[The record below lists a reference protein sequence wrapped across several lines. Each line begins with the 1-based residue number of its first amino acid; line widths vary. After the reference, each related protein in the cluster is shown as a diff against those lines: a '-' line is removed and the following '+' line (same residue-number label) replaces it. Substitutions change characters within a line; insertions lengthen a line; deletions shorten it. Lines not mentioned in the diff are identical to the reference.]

1 MGFFKDITV
10 KYLKKNKE
18 RTIATIIGLMIGVAM
33 ILTVSML
40 AESSKIV
47 ISDVERI
54 GSGSAEA
61 VFKKVGKEKF
71 DILKENKNFAEVAPY
86 LRIGSK
92 KVSLEEKNEKNYT
105 QEARVYYVDI
115 NAIKKTK
122 DIYFSKLK
130 NEEYEIKEDD
140 VFISNALAN
149 NLSQK
154 KDIEGKTIR
163 LKSVESGRELRED
176 IPGEIEK
183 IDGLTITKR
192 FEDNS
197 IDASSIFVI
206 KDFKKENLIDRA
218 NTLGFCVTLKNK
230 SAALKTLKQIAFENN
245 MIKDEKESISGDIY
259 YNNMLLLPY
268 DVTSNNAINKS
279 LFVVQIFLFAV
290 IGVATILV
298 IYNSFTI
305 SIAERRKDY
314 GMLISIGA
322 SKRQI
327 RKLVIIEVMIMA
339 TLGLLL
345 GFTIGFLG
353 IKLLYFVLNILIEK
367 LIDLQASQGNAY
379 NIPLQLKMVFNVSV
393 ILTTT
398 VVTYIITYLGILR
411 PARKAAKTS
420 PIESIKGI
428 DEVVY
433 KKRNVKT
440 SKLSKKILGIEGD
453 LANKSLKRSRGRYRI
468 TIVSLTV
475 SIVLFLI
482 VQNTLTIGNMEA
494 ENISPDMFKDADYIV
509 GAYIGEN
516 VNKMIQG
523 NENIPKEE
531 KTKEVIK
538 QGNNIADNDIR
549 KDLNILNLLEMDNS
563 IYLKYDNFNLKNKE
577 QKEYINRI
585 KEEKAKVIG
594 NSEFKTEKERKKAEE
609 NIQKEQKEAEDI
621 FKTKIIGAEGKLL
634 DEYLKKNGIDELKK
648 DEAIVVGN
656 YVKRTAEN
664 YYSTKILDDKI
675 KEDNLTLYSNFDR
688 VEKDGS
694 NKEENETNEEET
706 NNESNGKISKEKDE
720 FSKLKIKKIVY
731 DQEFPKVKNIG
742 FEDRLGAIIVSKET
756 FFDIYNDLENK
767 SKENYEENKENIN
780 EVYIKDII
788 ENVKENNY
796 SGEEVEELLKM
807 EGHEHEYD
815 ISSINVNK
823 LYSYKGLS
831 REEKQKA
838 DKELIELA
846 ERFQKEGRENN
857 KISMYVS
864 NDNIAVFFGAIRA
877 VTTIIK
883 ILIYGFI
890 TLIIL
895 ISISNVFNTISTNII
910 LRQREFANLKSIG
923 MTKKQMRKMLD
934 FESILYGS
942 KVIIYGILVSYL
954 LMKLLKYMLR
964 ANATV
969 DVSISLKS
977 IIYVVVGVLV
987 IIFTTMRYARTK
999 IDDMNIIDVIK
1010 KGSM

>member
-40 AESSKIV
+40 AESSKLV

-61 VFKKVGKEKF
+61 VFKKVDKEKY
-71 DILKENKNFAEVAPY
+71 DRLKENKKFAEVAPY
-86 LRIGSK
+86 LRIGSANIA
-92 KVSLEEKNEKNYT
+92 LEGGIDTNKP
-105 QEARVYYVDI
+105 QEARIYYVDI

-130 NEEYEIKEDD
+130 NKDYDIKEGD
-140 VFISNALAN
+140 VFISNNLVN
-149 NLSQK
+149 NISQK
-154 KDIEGKTIR
+154 KDIEGKTVR
-163 LKSVESGRELRED
+163 LKKIENGREERED

-183 IDGLTITKR
+183 IDRLNITNK

-230 SAALKTLKQIAFENN
+230 SAALKTLKQIALENN

-268 DVTSNNAINKS
+268 DTTSNNAINNS
-279 LFVVQIFLFAV
+279 LFVVQVFLFAV

-322 SKRQI
+322 SKKQI

-367 LIDLQASQGNAY
+367 LIDLQASQGIAS
-379 NIPLQLKMVFNVSV
+379 NIPLQLKMVFNMSV
-393 ILTTT
+393 ILTTI

-482 VQNTLTIGNMEA
+482 VQNTLIIGNVEVD
-494 ENISPDMFKDADYIV
+494 NISPDMFKDADYIV

-531 KTKEVIK
+531 VQKEIVK
-538 QGNNIADNDIR
+538 QGNSLSDNDTR
-549 KDLNILNLLEMDNS
+549 KDLNILNLFENDNLV
-563 IYLKYDNFNLKNKE
+563 YLKYDNFNVKNKE
-577 QKEYINRI
+577 QKEYVDRI
-585 KEEKAKVIG
+585 KEEKAKVVD
-594 NSEFKTEKERKKAEE
+594 NTAFETEKERKRA
-609 NIQKEQKEAEDI
+609 KEQEEKDKKDLEST

-634 DEYLKKNGIDELKK
+634 DEYLKKNGIAELKK
-648 DEAIVVGN
+648 GEAIVVGN
-656 YVKRTAEN
+656 FVKRTGEN
-664 YYSTKILDDKI
+664 YYSTKILDDRI
-675 KEDNLTLYSNFDR
+675 KEDNLTLYSGFDR
-688 VEKDGS
+688 VVKEES
-694 NKEENETNEEET
+694 NKEET
-706 NNESNGKISKEKDE
+706 NNGSNGKIVKEKDE

-731 DQEFPKVKNIG
+731 DQEFPKVKNTS
-742 FEDRLGAIIVSKET
+742 FEERLGAIIVSKET
-756 FFDIYNDLENK
+756 FFDIYNDLETK
-767 SKENYEENKENIN
+767 KKENNEKYKEELANVHKN
-780 EVYIKDII
+780 DIL
-788 ENVKENNY
+788 ESAKENNY
-796 SGEEVEELLKM
+796 SGEEVEELLKTA
-807 EGHEHEYD
+807 GHEYD

-823 LYSYKGLS
+823 LYSYMGLS

-864 NDNIAVFFGAIRA
+864 NDNIAAVFGAIRA

-934 FESILYGS
+934 FESILYGT

-987 IIFTTMRYARTK
+987 IIFTTMRYARSK

>member
-1 MGFFKDITV
+1 
-10 KYLKKNKE
+10 
-18 RTIATIIGLMIGVAM
+18 
-33 ILTVSML
+33 
-40 AESSKIV
+40 
-47 ISDVERI
+47 
-54 GSGSAEA
+54 
-61 VFKKVGKEKF
+61 
-71 DILKENKNFAEVAPY
+71 
-86 LRIGSK
+86 
-92 KVSLEEKNEKNYT
+92 
-105 QEARVYYVDI
+105 
-115 NAIKKTK
+115 
-122 DIYFSKLK
+122 
-130 NEEYEIKEDD
+130 
-140 VFISNALAN
+140 
-149 NLSQK
+149 
-154 KDIEGKTIR
+154 
-163 LKSVESGRELRED
+163 
-176 IPGEIEK
+176 
-183 IDGLTITKR
+183 
-192 FEDNS
+192 
-197 IDASSIFVI
+197 
-206 KDFKKENLIDRA
+206 
-218 NTLGFCVTLKNK
+218 
-230 SAALKTLKQIAFENN
+230 
-245 MIKDEKESISGDIY
+245 
-259 YNNMLLLPY
+259 
-268 DVTSNNAINKS
+268 
-279 LFVVQIFLFAV
+279 
-290 IGVATILV
+290 
-298 IYNSFTI
+298 
-305 SIAERRKDY
+305 
-314 GMLISIGA
+314 
-322 SKRQI
+322 
-327 RKLVIIEVMIMA
+327 
-339 TLGLLL
+339 
-345 GFTIGFLG
+345 
-353 IKLLYFVLNILIEK
+353 
-367 LIDLQASQGNAY
+367 
-379 NIPLQLKMVFNVSV
+379 MVFNVSV

-523 NENIPKEE
+523 NENISKEE
-531 KTKEVIK
+531 VQKEIVK
-538 QGNNIADNDIR
+538 QGNSLADNDTR
-549 KDLNILNLLEMDNS
+549 KDLNILNLLEIDNS
-563 IYLKYDNFNLKNKE
+563 VYLKYDNFNIRKKE
-577 QKEYINRI
+577 QKEYIDRI
-585 KEEKAKVIG
+585 KEEKAKVVD
-594 NSEFKTEKERKKAEE
+594 NTDFETEKERKRA
-609 NIQKEQKEAEDI
+609 KEQEEKDKKDLEST

-634 DEYLKKNGIDELKK
+634 DEYLKKNGIKEFKK
-648 DEAIVVGN
+648 GEAIVVGN
-656 YVKRTAEN
+656 FVKRTGEN

-675 KEDNLTLYSNFDR
+675 KDDNLKLYSGFDR
-688 VEKDGS
+688 VV
-694 NKEENETNEEET
+694 KEENDEEET
-706 NNESNGKISKEKDE
+706 NNESNGKIAKEKDE

-756 FFDIYNDLENK
+756 FFDIYNDLETK
-767 SKENYEENKENIN
+767 KKENNEKYKEELVNVHKN
-780 EVYIKDII
+780 DIL
-788 ENVKENNY
+788 ESAKENNY
-796 SGEEVEELLKM
+796 SGEEVEELLKTA
-807 EGHEHEYD
+807 GHEYD

-838 DKELIELA
+838 DKGLIELA
-846 ERFQKEGRENN
+846 ERFAKEGRENN

-864 NDNIAVFFGAIRA
+864 NDNIAVVFAAIRA

-964 ANATV
+964 ENATV

>member
-40 AESSKIV
+40 AESSKLV

-61 VFKKVGKEKF
+61 VFKKVDKEKY
-71 DILKENKNFAEVAPY
+71 DRLKENKKFAEVAPY
-86 LRIGSK
+86 LRIGSANIA
-92 KVSLEEKNEKNYT
+92 LEGGIDINKP
-105 QEARVYYVDI
+105 QEARIYYVDI

-130 NEEYEIKEDD
+130 NKDYDIKEGD
-140 VFISNALAN
+140 VFISNNLVN
-149 NLSQK
+149 NISQK
-154 KDIEGKTIR
+154 KDIEEKIIKVR
-163 LKSVESGRELRED
+163 KVENREGLRED
-176 IPGEIEK
+176 IQGEIDK
-183 IDGLTITKR
+183 IDKLTITNK

-206 KDFKKENLIDRA
+206 KDFKKENLINRA
-218 NTLGFCVTLKNK
+218 KTLGFCVTLKNK
-230 SAALKTLKQIAFENN
+230 STALKTLNQIALENN
-245 MIKDEKESISGDIY
+245 MIKDEKESINSDIY

-268 DVTSNNAINKS
+268 DVTSNNAINNS
-279 LFVVQIFLFAV
+279 LFVVQVFLFAV

-322 SKRQI
+322 SKKQI

-367 LIDLQASQGNAY
+367 LIDLQASQGIAS
-379 NIPLQLKMVFNVSV
+379 NIPLQLKMVFNMSV
-393 ILTTT
+393 ILTTI

-482 VQNTLTIGNMEA
+482 VQNTLTIGNVEVD
-494 ENISPDMFKDADYIV
+494 NISPDMFKDADYIV

-523 NENIPKEE
+523 NENISKEE
-531 KTKEVIK
+531 VKKEIVK
-538 QGNNIADNDIR
+538 QGNSLADNDTR
-549 KDLNILNLLEMDNS
+549 KDLNILNLFENDNTV
-563 IYLKYDNFNLKNKE
+563 YLKYDNFNVKSKE
-577 QKEYINRI
+577 QKEYIDGI
-585 KEEKAKVIG
+585 KEEKAKVVD
-594 NSEFKTEKERKKAEE
+594 NTEFENEKEKKRAEE
-609 NIQKEQKEAEDI
+609 IKQKEQKDLEDI

-634 DEYLKKNGIDELKK
+634 DEYLKKNGIAELKNG
-648 DEAIVVGN
+648 EAIVVGN
-656 YVKRTAEN
+656 FVKRTGEN
-664 YYSTKILDDKI
+664 YYSTKILDDRI
-675 KEDNLTLYSNFDR
+675 KEDNLTLYSGFDR
-688 VEKDGS
+688 VVKEES
-694 NKEENETNEEET
+694 NKEET
-706 NNESNGKISKEKDE
+706 NNGSNGKIVKEKDE

-731 DQEFPKVKNIG
+731 DQEFPKVKNTS
-742 FEDRLGAIIVSKET
+742 FEDRLGAIIVNKET
-756 FFDIYNDLENK
+756 FFDIYNDLETK
-767 SKENYEENKENIN
+767 KKENNEKYKEELANVHKN
-780 EVYIKDII
+780 DIL
-788 ENVKENNY
+788 ESAKENNY
-796 SGEEVEELLKM
+796 SGEEVEELLKTA
-807 EGHEHEYD
+807 GHEYD

-846 ERFQKEGRENN
+846 ERFAKEGRENN

-864 NDNIAVFFGAIRA
+864 NDNIAAVFAAIRA

-977 IIYVVVGVLV
+977 IIYVVIGVLV
-987 IIFTTMRYARTK
+987 IIFTTMRYARSK

>member
-40 AESSKIV
+40 AESSKLV

-61 VFKKVGKEKF
+61 VFKKVDKEKY
-71 DILKENKNFAEVAPY
+71 DRLKENKKFAEVAPY
-86 LRIGSK
+86 LRIGSANIA
-92 KVSLEEKNEKNYT
+92 LEGGIDTNKP
-105 QEARVYYVDI
+105 QEARIYYVDI
-115 NAIKKTK
+115 NAIKKAK

-130 NEEYEIKEDD
+130 NKDYDIKEGD
-140 VFISNALAN
+140 VFISNNLVN
-149 NLSQK
+149 NISQK
-154 KDIEGKTIR
+154 KDIEEKIIKVR
-163 LKSVESGRELRED
+163 KVENREGLRED
-176 IPGEIEK
+176 IPGEIDK
-183 IDGLTITKR
+183 IDKLTITNK

-197 IDASSIFVI
+197 IDASSIFIV
-206 KDFKKENLIDRA
+206 KDFKKENIIDRA
-218 NTLGFCVTLKNK
+218 KTLGFCVTLKNK
-230 SAALKTLKQIAFENN
+230 RAALKTLKQIALDNN
-245 MIKDEKESISGDIY
+245 MIKDEKESINGDIY

-279 LFVVQIFLFAV
+279 LFVVQVFLFAV

-322 SKRQI
+322 SKKQI

-367 LIDLQASQGNAY
+367 LIDLQASQGIAS
-379 NIPLQLKMVFNVSV
+379 NISLQLKMVFNMSV
-393 ILTTT
+393 ILTTI

-428 DEVVY
+428 DEVIY

-482 VQNTLTIGNMEA
+482 VQNTLTIGNVEVD
-494 ENISPDMFKDADYIV
+494 NISPDMFKDADYIV
-509 GAYIGEN
+509 GGYIGEN

-523 NENIPKEE
+523 NENISKEE
-531 KTKEVIK
+531 VKKEIVK
-538 QGNNIADNDIR
+538 QGNSLADNDTR
-549 KDLNILNLLEMDNS
+549 KDLNILNLFENDNTV
-563 IYLKYDNFNLKNKE
+563 YLKYDNFNVKNKE
-577 QKEYINRI
+577 QKEYIDGI
-585 KEEKAKVIG
+585 KEEKAKVVD
-594 NSEFKTEKERKKAEE
+594 NTDFETEKERKRA
-609 NIQKEQKEAEDI
+609 KEQEEKEKKDLEST

-634 DEYLKKNGIDELKK
+634 DEYLKKNGIAELKK
-648 DEAIVVGN
+648 GEAIVVGN
-656 YVKRTAEN
+656 FVKRTGEN

-675 KEDNLTLYSNFDR
+675 KEDNLTLYSGFDR
-688 VEKDGS
+688 VVKEES
-694 NKEENETNEEET
+694 NKEET
-706 NNESNGKISKEKDE
+706 NNGSNGKIVKEKDE

-731 DQEFPKVKNIG
+731 DQEFPKVKNTS
-742 FEDRLGAIIVSKET
+742 FEDRLGAIIVNKET
-756 FFDIYNDLENK
+756 FFDIYNDLETK
-767 SKENYEENKENIN
+767 KKENNEKYKEELANVHKN
-780 EVYIKDII
+780 DIL
-788 ENVKENNY
+788 ESAKENNY
-796 SGEEVEELLKM
+796 SGEEVEELLKTA
-807 EGHEHEYD
+807 GHEYD

-846 ERFQKEGRENN
+846 ERFAKEGRENN

-864 NDNIAVFFGAIRA
+864 NDNIAAVFGAIRA

-977 IIYVVVGVLV
+977 IIYVVIGVLV
-987 IIFTTMRYARTK
+987 IIFTTMRYARSK

>member
-40 AESSKIV
+40 AESSKLV

-61 VFKKVGKEKF
+61 VFKKVDKEKYG
-71 DILKENKNFAEVAPY
+71 ILKENKSFSEVAPY

-92 KVSLEEKNEKNYT
+92 KATLEEKNEKNYT

-130 NEEYEIKEDD
+130 NEEYEIKEGD

-183 IDGLTITKR
+183 IDRLNITNK

-230 SAALKTLKQIAFENN
+230 RAALKTLKQIALDNN

-279 LFVVQIFLFAV
+279 LFVVQVFLFAV

-322 SKRQI
+322 SKKQI

-367 LIDLQASQGNAY
+367 LIDLQASQGIAS
-379 NIPLQLKMVFNVSV
+379 NISLQLKMVFNMSV
-393 ILTTT
+393 ILTTI

-482 VQNTLTIGNMEA
+482 VQNTLTIGNVEA
-494 ENISPDMFKDADYIV
+494 DNISPDMFKDADYIV

-531 KTKEVIK
+531 VQKEIVK
-538 QGNNIADNDIR
+538 QGNSLADNDTR
-549 KDLNILNLLEMDNS
+549 KDLNILNLFENDNLV
-563 IYLKYDNFNLKNKE
+563 YLKYDNFNVKNKE
-577 QKEYINRI
+577 QKEYIDRI
-585 KEEKAKVIG
+585 KEEKAKVVD
-594 NSEFKTEKERKKAEE
+594 NTDFETEKERKRA
-609 NIQKEQKEAEDI
+609 KEQEEKEKKDLENT

-634 DEYLKKNGIDELKK
+634 DEYLKKNGIAELKK
-648 DEAIVVGN
+648 GEAIVVGN
-656 YVKRTAEN
+656 FVKRTGEN

-675 KEDNLTLYSNFDR
+675 KDDNLTLYSGFDR
-688 VEKDGS
+688 VV
-694 NKEENETNEEET
+694 KEENENNEESDKEENKKI
-706 NNESNGKISKEKDE
+706 NNEKIVKENDE
-720 FSKLKIKKIVY
+720 FSNIKIKKIVY
-731 DQEFPKVKNIG
+731 DQDFPKVKNIG
-742 FEDRLGAIIVSKET
+742 FEDRLGAIIVNKET
-756 FFDIYNDLENK
+756 FFDIYNDLETK
-767 SKENYEENKENIN
+767 KKENNEKYKEELANVHKN
-780 EVYIKDII
+780 DIL
-788 ENVKENNY
+788 ESAKENNY
-796 SGEEVEELLKM
+796 SGEEVEELLKTA
-807 EGHEHEYD
+807 GHEYD

-864 NDNIAVFFGAIRA
+864 NDNIAAVFAAIRA

-954 LMKLLKYMLR
+954 LMRLLKYMLR

>member
-40 AESSKIV
+40 AESSKLV

-61 VFKKVGKEKF
+61 VFKKVDKEKYG
-71 DILKENKNFAEVAPY
+71 ILKENKSFSEVAPY

-130 NEEYEIKEDD
+130 NEEYEIKEGD
-140 VFISNALAN
+140 VFISNGLAN

-163 LKSVESGRELRED
+163 LKSVENGRELRED

-183 IDGLTITKR
+183 IDRLTITKR

-197 IDASSIFVI
+197 IDASSIFVV
-206 KDFKKENLIDRA
+206 KDFKKENIIDRA
-218 NTLGFCVTLKNK
+218 KTLGFCVTLKNK
-230 SAALKTLKQIAFENN
+230 RAALKTLKQIALDNN
-245 MIKDEKESISGDIY
+245 MIKDEKESINGDIY

-279 LFVVQIFLFAV
+279 LFVVQVFLFAV

-322 SKRQI
+322 SKKQI

-367 LIDLQASQGNAY
+367 LIDLQASQGNVY
-379 NIPLQLKMVFNVSV
+379 NISLQLKMVFNMSV
-393 ILTTT
+393 ILTTI

-482 VQNTLTIGNMEA
+482 VQNTLTIGNVEA
-494 ENISPDMFKDADYIV
+494 DNISPDMFKDADYIV

-531 KTKEVIK
+531 VQKEIVK
-538 QGNNIADNDIR
+538 QGNSLADNDTR
-549 KDLNILNLLEMDNS
+549 KDLNILNLFENDNS
-563 IYLKYDNFNLKNKE
+563 VYLKYDNFNVKNKE
-577 QKEYINRI
+577 QKEYIDRI
-585 KEEKAKVIG
+585 KEEKAKVVD
-594 NSEFKTEKERKKAEE
+594 NTDFETEKERKRA
-609 NIQKEQKEAEDI
+609 KEQEEKEKKDLEST

-634 DEYLKKNGIDELKK
+634 DEYLKKNGISELKK
-648 DEAIVVGN
+648 GEAIVVGN
-656 YVKRTAEN
+656 YVKRTGEN

-675 KEDNLTLYSNFDR
+675 KEDNLTLYSGFDR
-688 VEKDGS
+688 VVKEES
-694 NKEENETNEEET
+694 NKEET
-706 NNESNGKISKEKDE
+706 NNGSNGKIVKEKDE

-731 DQEFPKVKNIG
+731 DQDFPMVKNTS
-742 FEDRLGAIIVSKET
+742 FEERLGAIIVSKET
-756 FFDIYNDLENK
+756 FFDIYNDLETK
-767 SKENYEENKENIN
+767 KKENNEKYKEELANVHKN
-780 EVYIKDII
+780 DIL
-788 ENVKENNY
+788 ESAKENNY
-796 SGEEVEELLKM
+796 SGEEVEELLKTV
-807 EGHEHEYD
+807 GHEYD
-815 ISSINVNK
+815 ISSINLNK

-846 ERFQKEGRENN
+846 ERFAKEGRENN

-864 NDNIAVFFGAIRA
+864 NNNIAAVFAAIRA

-942 KVIIYGILVSYL
+942 KVIIYGVVISYL
-954 LMKLLKYMLR
+954 LMRLLKYMLR

-1010 KGSM
+1010 KGSI

>member
-40 AESSKIV
+40 AESSKLV
-47 ISDVERI
+47 ISDVERM

-61 VFKKVGKEKF
+61 VFKKVDKEKF

-92 KVSLEEKNEKNYT
+92 KATLEEKNEKNYT

-322 SKRQI
+322 SKKQI

-585 KEEKAKVIG
+585 KEEKAKVVD
-594 NSEFKTEKERKKAEE
+594 NTAFETEKERKRA
-609 NIQKEQKEAEDI
+609 KEQEEKEKKDLEST

-634 DEYLKKNGIDELKK
+634 DEYLKKNGIEELKK
-648 DEAIVVGN
+648 GEAIVVGN
-656 YVKRTAEN
+656 FVKRTGEN

-675 KEDNLTLYSNFDR
+675 KDDNLKLYSGFDR
-688 VEKDGS
+688 VV
-694 NKEENETNEEET
+694 KEENDEEET
-706 NNESNGKISKEKDE
+706 NNESNGKIAKEKDE

-731 DQEFPKVKNIG
+731 DQEFPKVKNTS
-742 FEDRLGAIIVSKET
+742 FEDRLGAIIVNKET
-756 FFDIYNDLENK
+756 FFDIYNDLETK
-767 SKENYEENKENIN
+767 KKENNEKYKEELANVHKN
-780 EVYIKDII
+780 DIL
-788 ENVKENNY
+788 ESAKKNNY
-796 SGEEVEELLKM
+796 SGEEVEELLKNT
-807 EGHEHEYD
+807 GHEYD

-823 LYSYKGLS
+823 LYSYNGLS

-846 ERFQKEGRENN
+846 ERFAKEGRENN

-864 NDNIAVFFGAIRA
+864 NDNIAAVFGAIRA

>member
-40 AESSKIV
+40 AESSKLV
-47 ISDVERI
+47 ISDVERM

-130 NEEYEIKEDD
+130 NEEYEIKEGD

-322 SKRQI
+322 SKKQI

-367 LIDLQASQGNAY
+367 LIDLQASQGIAY
-379 NIPLQLKMVFNVSV
+379 NIPLQLKMVFNMSV
-393 ILTTT
+393 ILTTI

-428 DEVVY
+428 DEVAY

-453 LANKSLKRSRGRYRI
+453 LANKSLKRNKGRYRI

-482 VQNTLTIGNMEA
+482 VQNTLTIGNVEVD
-494 ENISPDMFKDADYIV
+494 NISPDMFKDADYIV

-531 KTKEVIK
+531 VQKEIVK
-538 QGNNIADNDIR
+538 QGNSLADNDTR
-549 KDLNILNLLEMDNS
+549 KDLNILNLLEIDNS
-563 IYLKYDNFNLKNKE
+563 VYLKYDNFNVRKKE
-577 QKEYINRI
+577 QKEYIDRI
-585 KEEKAKVIG
+585 KEEKAKVVD
-594 NSEFKTEKERKKAEE
+594 NTDFETEKERKRA
-609 NIQKEQKEAEDI
+609 KEQEEKEKKDLEST

-634 DEYLKKNGIDELKK
+634 DEYLKKNGIEEIKK
-648 DEAIVVGN
+648 GEAIVVGN
-656 YVKRTAEN
+656 FVKRTGEN

-675 KEDNLTLYSNFDR
+675 KDDNLKLYSGFDR
-688 VEKDGS
+688 VV
-694 NKEENETNEEET
+694 KEENDEEET

-807 EGHEHEYD
+807 EGHEYD

-823 LYSYKGLS
+823 LYSYNGLS
-831 REEKQKA
+831 REEKQKS

-846 ERFQKEGRENN
+846 ERFAKEGRENN

-954 LMKLLKYMLR
+954 LMRLLKYILKD
-964 ANATV
+964 NATV

>member
-40 AESSKIV
+40 AESSKLV

-61 VFKKVGKEKF
+61 VFKKVDKEKYG
-71 DILKENKNFAEVAPY
+71 ILKENKSFSEVAPY

-130 NEEYEIKEDD
+130 NEEYEIKESD
-140 VFISNALAN
+140 VFISNSLAN

-163 LKSVESGRELRED
+163 LKKIENGREERED

-183 IDGLTITKR
+183 IDRLNITKR

-197 IDASSIFVI
+197 IDASSIFIV

-230 SAALKTLKQIAFENN
+230 SAALKTLKQIALDNN
-245 MIKDEKESISGDIY
+245 MIKNEKESISGDIY

-268 DVTSNNAINKS
+268 DTTSNNAINNS
-279 LFVVQIFLFAV
+279 LFVVQVFLFAV

-322 SKRQI
+322 SKKQI

-353 IKLLYFVLNILIEK
+353 IKLLYLVLNILIEK
-367 LIDLQASQGNAY
+367 LIDLQASQGIAS
-379 NIPLQLKMVFNVSV
+379 NIPLQLKMVFNMSV

-428 DEVVY
+428 DEVIY

-482 VQNTLTIGNMEA
+482 VQNTLTIGNVEA
-494 ENISPDMFKDADYIV
+494 DNISPDMFKDADYIV

-531 KTKEVIK
+531 AKKEIVK
-538 QGNNIADNDIR
+538 QGNSLADNDTR
-549 KDLNILNLLEMDNS
+549 KDLNILNLFENDNTV
-563 IYLKYDNFNLKNKE
+563 YLKYDNFNVKNKE
-577 QKEYINRI
+577 QKEYIDRI
-585 KEEKAKVIG
+585 KEEKAKVVD
-594 NSEFKTEKERKKAEE
+594 NTDFETEKERKRA
-609 NIQKEQKEAEDI
+609 KEQEEKEKKDLEST

-634 DEYLKKNGIDELKK
+634 DEYLKKNGIAELKK
-648 DEAIVVGN
+648 GEAIVVGN
-656 YVKRTAEN
+656 YVKRTGEN

-675 KEDNLTLYSNFDR
+675 KDDNLTLYSGFDR
-688 VEKDGS
+688 VVK
-694 NKEENETNEEET
+694 EET
-706 NNESNGKISKEKDE
+706 NNESNGKIVKENDE
-720 FSKLKIKKIVY
+720 FSNIKIKKIVY
-731 DQEFPKVKNIG
+731 DQDFPKVKNTS
-742 FEDRLGAIIVSKET
+742 FEDRLGAIIVNKET
-756 FFDIYNDLENK
+756 FFDIYNDLETK
-767 SKENYEENKENIN
+767 KKENNEKHKEELANVHKN
-780 EVYIKDII
+780 DIL
-788 ENVKENNY
+788 ESAKENNY
-796 SGEEVEELLKM
+796 SGEEVEELLKTA
-807 EGHEHEYD
+807 GHEYD

-846 ERFQKEGRENN
+846 ERFAKEGRENN

-864 NDNIAVFFGAIRA
+864 NDNIAAVFAAIRA

-942 KVIIYGILVSYL
+942 KVIIYGVVISYL
-954 LMKLLKYMLR
+954 LMRLLKYMLR
-964 ANATV
+964 TNATV

>member
-40 AESSKIV
+40 AESSKLV

-61 VFKKVGKEKF
+61 VFKKVDKEKY
-71 DILKENKNFAEVAPY
+71 DRLKENKKFAEVAPY
-86 LRIGSK
+86 LRIGSANIA
-92 KVSLEEKNEKNYT
+92 LEGGIDTNKP
-105 QEARVYYVDI
+105 QEARIYYVDI

-130 NEEYEIKEDD
+130 NKDYDIKEGD
-140 VFISNALAN
+140 VFISNNLVN
-149 NLSQK
+149 NISQK
-154 KDIEGKTIR
+154 KDIEEKIIKVR
-163 LKSVESGRELRED
+163 KVENREGLRED
-176 IPGEIEK
+176 IPGEIDK
-183 IDGLTITKR
+183 IDKLTITNK

-230 SAALKTLKQIAFENN
+230 STALKTLKQIALENN

-268 DVTSNNAINKS
+268 DVTSNNAINNS
-279 LFVVQIFLFAV
+279 LFVVQVFLFAV

-322 SKRQI
+322 SKKQI

-367 LIDLQASQGNAY
+367 LIDLQASQGIAS
-379 NIPLQLKMVFNVSV
+379 NIPLQLKMVFNMSV

-428 DEVVY
+428 DEVIY

-482 VQNTLTIGNMEA
+482 VQNTLTIGNVEVD
-494 ENISPDMFKDADYIV
+494 NISPDMFKEADYIV

-523 NENIPKEE
+523 NENISKEE
-531 KTKEVIK
+531 VKKEIVK
-538 QGNNIADNDIR
+538 QGNSLADNDTR
-549 KDLNILNLLEMDNS
+549 KDLNILNLFENDNTV
-563 IYLKYDNFNLKNKE
+563 YLKYDNFNVKNKE
-577 QKEYINRI
+577 QKEYIDGI
-585 KEEKAKVIG
+585 KEEKAKVVD
-594 NSEFKTEKERKKAEE
+594 NTDFETEKERKRA
-609 NIQKEQKEAEDI
+609 KEQEEKEKKDLEST

-634 DEYLKKNGIDELKK
+634 DEYLKKNGIAELKK
-648 DEAIVVGN
+648 GEAIVVGN
-656 YVKRTAEN
+656 FVKRTGEN
-664 YYSTKILDDKI
+664 YYSTKILDDRI
-675 KEDNLTLYSNFDR
+675 KEDNLTLYSGFDR
-688 VEKDGS
+688 VVKEES
-694 NKEENETNEEET
+694 NKEET
-706 NNESNGKISKEKDE
+706 NNGSNGKIVKEKDE

-731 DQEFPKVKNIG
+731 DQEFPKVKNTS
-742 FEDRLGAIIVSKET
+742 FEDRLGAIIVNKET
-756 FFDIYNDLENK
+756 FFDIYNDLETK
-767 SKENYEENKENIN
+767 KKENNEKYKEELANVHKN
-780 EVYIKDII
+780 DIL
-788 ENVKENNY
+788 ESAKENNY
-796 SGEEVEELLKM
+796 SGEEVEELLKTA
-807 EGHEHEYD
+807 GHEYD

-846 ERFQKEGRENN
+846 ERFAKEGRENN

-864 NDNIAVFFGAIRA
+864 NDNIAAVFGAIRA

-977 IIYVVVGVLV
+977 IIYVVIGVLV
-987 IIFTTMRYARTK
+987 IIFTTMRYARSK

>member
-40 AESSKIV
+40 AESSKLV

-61 VFKKVGKEKF
+61 VFKKVDKEKY
-71 DILKENKNFAEVAPY
+71 DRLKENKKFAEVAPY
-86 LRIGSK
+86 LRIGSANIA
-92 KVSLEEKNEKNYT
+92 LEGGIDTNKP
-105 QEARVYYVDI
+105 QEARIYYVDI

-130 NEEYEIKEDD
+130 NKDYDIKEGD
-140 VFISNALAN
+140 VFISNNLVN
-149 NLSQK
+149 NISQK
-154 KDIEGKTIR
+154 KDIEEKIIKVR
-163 LKSVESGRELRED
+163 KVENREGLRED
-176 IPGEIEK
+176 IPGEIDK
-183 IDGLTITKR
+183 IDKLTITNK

-230 SAALKTLKQIAFENN
+230 STALKTLKQIALENN

-268 DVTSNNAINKS
+268 DVTSNNAINNS
-279 LFVVQIFLFAV
+279 LFVVQVFLFAV

-322 SKRQI
+322 SKKQI

-367 LIDLQASQGNAY
+367 LIDLQASQGIAS
-379 NIPLQLKMVFNVSV
+379 NIPLQLKMVFNMSV

-428 DEVVY
+428 DEVIY

-482 VQNTLTIGNMEA
+482 VQNTLTIGNVEVD
-494 ENISPDMFKDADYIV
+494 NISPDMFKEADYIV

-523 NENIPKEE
+523 NENISKEE
-531 KTKEVIK
+531 VKKEIVK
-538 QGNNIADNDIR
+538 QGNSLADNDTR
-549 KDLNILNLLEMDNS
+549 KDLNILNLFENDNTV
-563 IYLKYDNFNLKNKE
+563 YLKYDNFNVKSKE
-577 QKEYINRI
+577 QKEYIDGI
-585 KEEKAKVIG
+585 KEEKAKVVD
-594 NSEFKTEKERKKAEE
+594 NTDFETEKERKRA
-609 NIQKEQKEAEDI
+609 KEQEEKEKKDLEST

-634 DEYLKKNGIDELKK
+634 DEYLKKNGIAELKK
-648 DEAIVVGN
+648 GEAIVVGN
-656 YVKRTAEN
+656 FVKRTGEN
-664 YYSTKILDDKI
+664 YYSTKILDDRI
-675 KEDNLTLYSNFDR
+675 KEDNLTLYSGFDR
-688 VEKDGS
+688 VVKEES
-694 NKEENETNEEET
+694 NKEET
-706 NNESNGKISKEKDE
+706 NNGSNGKIVKEKDE

-731 DQEFPKVKNIG
+731 DQEFPKVKNTS
-742 FEDRLGAIIVSKET
+742 FEDRLGAIIVNKET
-756 FFDIYNDLENK
+756 FFDIYNDLETK
-767 SKENYEENKENIN
+767 KKENNEKYKEELANVHKN
-780 EVYIKDII
+780 DIL
-788 ENVKENNY
+788 ESAKENNY
-796 SGEEVEELLKM
+796 SGEEVEELLKTA
-807 EGHEHEYD
+807 GHEYD

-846 ERFQKEGRENN
+846 ERFAKEGRENN

-864 NDNIAVFFGAIRA
+864 NDNIAAVFGAIRA

-977 IIYVVVGVLV
+977 IIYVVIGVLV
-987 IIFTTMRYARTK
+987 IIFTTMRYARSK

>member
-40 AESSKIV
+40 AESSKLV
-47 ISDVERI
+47 ISDVERM

-130 NEEYEIKEDD
+130 NEEYEIKEGD

-322 SKRQI
+322 SKKQI

-549 KDLNILNLLEMDNS
+549 KDLNILNLFENDGPV
-563 IYLKYDNFNLKNKE
+563 YLKYDNFNIRKKE
-577 QKEYINRI
+577 QKEYIDRI
-585 KEEKAKVIG
+585 KEEKAKVVD
-594 NSEFKTEKERKKAEE
+594 NTAFETEKERKRA
-609 NIQKEQKEAEDI
+609 KEQEEKEKKDLEDI

-634 DEYLKKNGIDELKK
+634 DEYLKKNGIEELKK
-648 DEAIVVGN
+648 GEAIVVGN
-656 YVKRTAEN
+656 FVKRTGEN
-664 YYSTKILDDKI
+664 YYSTKILDDRI
-675 KEDNLTLYSNFDR
+675 KEDNLKLYSGFDR
-688 VEKDGS
+688 VV
-694 NKEENETNEEET
+694 KEENENNEESDKEENKKI
-706 NNESNGKISKEKDE
+706 NNEKIVKENDE

-731 DQEFPKVKNIG
+731 DQDFPKVKNIG

>member
-40 AESSKIV
+40 AESSKLV

-54 GSGSAEA
+54 SSGSAEA
-61 VFKKVGKEKF
+61 VFKKVDKEKY
-71 DILKENKNFAEVAPY
+71 DRLKENKKFAEVAPY
-86 LRIGSK
+86 LRIGSANI
-92 KVSLEEKNEKNYT
+92 SLEGGIDTNKP
-105 QEARVYYVDI
+105 QEARIYYVDI

-130 NEEYEIKEDD
+130 NKDYDIKEGD
-140 VFISNALAN
+140 VFLSN
-149 NLSQK
+149 NLVNNISQK
-154 KDIEGKTIR
+154 KDIEEKIIKVR
-163 LKSVESGRELRED
+163 KVENREGLRED
-176 IPGEIEK
+176 IPGEIDK
-183 IDGLTITKR
+183 IDKLTITNK

-230 SAALKTLKQIAFENN
+230 RAALKTLKQIALDNN
-245 MIKDEKESISGDIY
+245 MIKEEKESISGDIY

-268 DVTSNNAINKS
+268 DTTSNNTINKS
-279 LFVVQIFLFAV
+279 LFVVQVFLFAV
-290 IGVATILV
+290 IGIATILV

-322 SKRQI
+322 SKKQI

-339 TLGLLL
+339 TFGLLL

-367 LIDLQASQGNAY
+367 LIDLQASQGIAS
-379 NIPLQLKMVFNVSV
+379 NIPLQLKMVFNMSV
-393 ILTTT
+393 ILTTI

-482 VQNTLTIGNMEA
+482 VQNTLTIGNVEVD
-494 ENISPDMFKDADYIV
+494 NISPDMFKDADYIV

-531 KTKEVIK
+531 VKKEIVK
-538 QGNNIADNDIR
+538 QGNNLADNDTR
-549 KDLNILNLLEMDNS
+549 KDLNILNLFENDNTV
-563 IYLKYDNFNLKNKE
+563 YLKYDNFNVKSKE
-577 QKEYINRI
+577 QKEYIDGI
-585 KEEKAKVIG
+585 KEEKAKVVD
-594 NSEFKTEKERKKAEE
+594 NTDFENEKERKREQ
-609 NIQKEQKEAEDI
+609 QKEKEKKDLEST

-634 DEYLKKNGIDELKK
+634 DEYLKKNGIAELKK
-648 DEAIVVGN
+648 GEAIVVGN
-656 YVKRTAEN
+656 FVKRTGEN

-675 KEDNLTLYSNFDR
+675 KEDNLTLYSGFDR
-688 VEKDGS
+688 VVKEES
-694 NKEENETNEEET
+694 NKEET
-706 NNESNGKISKEKDE
+706 NNGSNGKIVKEKDE

-731 DQEFPKVKNIG
+731 DQEFPKVKNTS

-756 FFDIYNDLENK
+756 FFDIYNDLETK
-767 SKENYEENKENIN
+767 KKENNEKYKEELANVHKN
-780 EVYIKDII
+780 DIL
-788 ENVKENNY
+788 ESAKENNY
-796 SGEEVEELLKM
+796 SGEEVEELLQNT
-807 EGHEHEYD
+807 EHD
-815 ISSINVNK
+815 LNISSINVNK

-846 ERFQKEGRENN
+846 ERFAKEGRENN

-864 NDNIAVFFGAIRA
+864 NDNIAAVFGAIRA

-987 IIFTTMRYARTK
+987 IIFTTMRYARSK

>member
-40 AESSKIV
+40 AESSKLV

-61 VFKKVGKEKF
+61 VFKKVDKEKYG
-71 DILKENKNFAEVAPY
+71 ILKENKSFSEVAPY

-130 NEEYEIKEDD
+130 NEEYEIKEGD
-140 VFISNALAN
+140 VFISNGLAN

-183 IDGLTITKR
+183 IDRLNITNK

-197 IDASSIFVI
+197 IDASSIFIV
-206 KDFKKENLIDRA
+206 KDFKKENIIDRA
-218 NTLGFCVTLKNK
+218 KTLGFCVTLKNK
-230 SAALKTLKQIAFENN
+230 RAALKTLKQIALDNN
-245 MIKDEKESISGDIY
+245 MIKDEKESINGDIY

-279 LFVVQIFLFAV
+279 LFVVQVFLFAV

-322 SKRQI
+322 SKKQI

-367 LIDLQASQGNAY
+367 LIDLQASQGIAS
-379 NIPLQLKMVFNVSV
+379 NISLQLKMVFNMSV

-482 VQNTLTIGNMEA
+482 VQNTLTIGNVEVD
-494 ENISPDMFKDADYIV
+494 NISPDMFKDADYIV
-509 GAYIGEN
+509 GGYIGEN

-531 KTKEVIK
+531 VQKEIVK
-538 QGNNIADNDIR
+538 QGNSLADNDTR
-549 KDLNILNLLEMDNS
+549 KDLNILNLLEIDNS
-563 IYLKYDNFNLKNKE
+563 VYLKYDNFNVKNKE
-577 QKEYINRI
+577 QKEYIDRI
-585 KEEKAKVIG
+585 KEEKAKVVD
-594 NSEFKTEKERKKAEE
+594 NTDFETEKERKRA
-609 NIQKEQKEAEDI
+609 KEQEEKEKKDLEST

-634 DEYLKKNGIDELKK
+634 DEYLKKNEISELKK
-648 DEAIVVGN
+648 GEAIVVGN
-656 YVKRTAEN
+656 YVKRTGEN

-675 KEDNLTLYSNFDR
+675 KEDNLTLYSGFDR
-688 VEKDGS
+688 VEKD
-694 NKEENETNEEET
+694 ET
-706 NNESNGKISKEKDE
+706 NNGSNGKIVKEKDE

-731 DQEFPKVKNIG
+731 DQEFPKVKNTS

-756 FFDIYNDLENK
+756 FFDIYNDLETK
-767 SKENYEENKENIN
+767 KKENNEKYKEELANVHKN
-780 EVYIKDII
+780 DIL
-788 ENVKENNY
+788 ESAKENNY
-796 SGEEVEELLKM
+796 SGEEVEELLKTA
-807 EGHEHEYD
+807 GHEYD

-823 LYSYKGLS
+823 LYSYNGLS

-846 ERFQKEGRENN
+846 ERFTKEGRENN

-864 NDNIAVFFGAIRA
+864 NDNIAAVFAAIRA

-934 FESILYGS
+934 FESILYGI

>member
-40 AESSKIV
+40 AESSKLV

-61 VFKKVGKEKF
+61 VFKKVDKEKY
-71 DILKENKNFAEVAPY
+71 DRLKENKKFAEVAPY
-86 LRIGSK
+86 LRIGSANIA
-92 KVSLEEKNEKNYT
+92 LEGGIDTNKP
-105 QEARVYYVDI
+105 QEARIYYVDI

-130 NEEYEIKEDD
+130 NKDYDIKEGD
-140 VFISNALAN
+140 VFISNNLVN
-149 NLSQK
+149 NISQK
-154 KDIEGKTIR
+154 KDIEGKTVR
-163 LKSVESGRELRED
+163 LKKIENGREERED

-183 IDGLTITKR
+183 IDRLNITNK

-230 SAALKTLKQIAFENN
+230 SAALKTLKQIALENN

-268 DVTSNNAINKS
+268 DTTSNNAINNS
-279 LFVVQIFLFAV
+279 LFVVQVFLFAV

-322 SKRQI
+322 SKKQI

-367 LIDLQASQGNAY
+367 LIDLQASQGIAS
-379 NIPLQLKMVFNVSV
+379 NISLQLKMVFNMSV
-393 ILTTT
+393 ILTTI

-428 DEVVY
+428 DEVIY

-482 VQNTLTIGNMEA
+482 VQNTLTIGNVEVD
-494 ENISPDMFKDADYIV
+494 NISPDMFKEADYIV

-523 NENIPKEE
+523 NENISKEE
-531 KTKEVIK
+531 VKKEIVK
-538 QGNNIADNDIR
+538 QGNSLADNDTR
-549 KDLNILNLLEMDNS
+549 KDLNILNLFENDNTV
-563 IYLKYDNFNLKNKE
+563 YLKYDNFNVKNKE
-577 QKEYINRI
+577 QKEYIDGI
-585 KEEKAKVIG
+585 KEEKAKVVD
-594 NSEFKTEKERKKAEE
+594 NTDFETEKERKRA
-609 NIQKEQKEAEDI
+609 KEQEEKEKKDLEST

-634 DEYLKKNGIDELKK
+634 DEYLKKNGIAELKK
-648 DEAIVVGN
+648 GEAIVVGN
-656 YVKRTAEN
+656 FVKRTGEN
-664 YYSTKILDDKI
+664 YYSTKILDDRI
-675 KEDNLTLYSNFDR
+675 KEDNLTLYSGFDR
-688 VEKDGS
+688 VVKEES
-694 NKEENETNEEET
+694 NKEET
-706 NNESNGKISKEKDE
+706 NNGSNGKIVKEKDE

-731 DQEFPKVKNIG
+731 DQEFPKVKNTS
-742 FEDRLGAIIVSKET
+742 FEDRLGAIIVNKET
-756 FFDIYNDLENK
+756 FFDIYNDLETK
-767 SKENYEENKENIN
+767 KKENNEKYKEELANVHKN
-780 EVYIKDII
+780 DIL
-788 ENVKENNY
+788 ESAKENNY
-796 SGEEVEELLKM
+796 SGEEVEELLKTA
-807 EGHEHEYD
+807 GHEYD

-846 ERFQKEGRENN
+846 ERFAKEGRENN

-864 NDNIAVFFGAIRA
+864 NDNIAAVFGAIRA

-977 IIYVVVGVLV
+977 IIYVVIGVLV
-987 IIFTTMRYARTK
+987 IIFTTMRYARSK